1 MPASG
6 VGSDDPSQQYSNGT
20 ADLEDTVQGMTNHG
34 FYRDLVDEGI
44 KSEKEKI
51 STALPPVAVAR
62 PLYQQEDLNQ
72 EMRYSVPQRQVVR
85 ETLDTVK
92 GWSAKGCA
100 RSVFPIVGWLSEYS
114 LKRDLVSDL
123 ISGCT
128 VAVMHI
134 PQGMGYAL
142 LANVP
147 PIVGIY
153 MAFFP
158 VLVYF
163 VLGTS
168 RHNSMGT
175 FAVVSIMVGK
185 LVLKYSSEG
194 DVSGSGSKVV
204 NDTLLGVVKESSEG
218 AALSPIVVASTVCFI
233 VGIMQLIMYVG
244 RLGVISFLLSDT
256 LVSGFT
262 TGAAIHVLTSQIKDL
277 LGLSLPPQSGNFE
290 VINTYVAIFTD
301 IASANWAAIVISAVT
316 IVVVVANNEYLKP
329 IVAKRSSIPVPIE
342 LIAVISGTL
351 ISRYVDL
358 HGEYRIKT
366 IGHIPTGFPD
376 PAVPDTNLMR
386 SLLLESFPIA
396 MVAYAVSVSMALI
409 FAQKHNY
416 EIDFN
421 QELLA
426 MGTSNVFGSFFSCL
440 PFSASLSRSMIQFT
454 TGGKTQ
460 IASVISCGIL
470 AIVLLWVGPFFEPL
484 PRCVLAG
491 VIVVSLKGLL
501 MQVTQFRQFW
511 KLSTVDAIV
520 WMATFL
526 TVVLV
531 AIDIGLLVGM
541 VLSICTIFFRGMKPY
556 TCLMENVPNTDLYL
570 DVNRYKGTIDI
581 AGIKIFHFC
590 GSLNFATRA
599 GFKTS
604 LCESLNLN
612 LTKEIKDS
620 KRKDYKKKYSLRF
633 LVLDFTALSNIDPSA
648 IAALKGLIVEFEKL
662 SVKVL
667 VAGSSCPVYEM
678 MVRCKLVGSENREY
692 CKVFP
697 MIHDAVL
704 WAQDATANDS
714 GQVSIMESESA

>member
-1 MPASG
+1 
-6 VGSDDPSQQYSNGT
+6 
-20 ADLEDTVQGMTNHG
+20 
-34 FYRDLVDEGI
+34 
-44 KSEKEKI
+44 
-51 STALPPVAVAR
+51 
-62 PLYQQEDLNQ
+62 
-72 EMRYSVPQRQVVR
+72 
-85 ETLDTVK
+85 
-92 GWSAKGCA
+92 
-100 RSVFPIVGWLSEYS
+100 FPIVGWLSEYS
-114 LKRDLVSDL
+114 LKRDFASDL

-185 LVLKYSSEG
+185 LVVKYSNE
-194 DVSGSGSKVV
+194 GSGSKVL
-204 NDTLLGVVKESSEG
+204 NDT
-218 AALSPIVVASTVCFI
+218 I
-233 VGIMQLIMYVG
+233 VGIGSENGGGAEITMINNLTMNYYEISNSYADRISSSFFLVVCVLSPLQLIMYVG

-277 LGLSLPPQSGNFE
+277 LGLTLPPQSGNFE
-290 VINTYVAIFTD
+290 VINTYIAIFTD
-301 IASANWAAIVISAVT
+301 IARANWAAIVISAVT

-351 ISRYVDL
+351 ISRFVDL
-358 HGEYRIKT
+358 NGEYRIKT

-376 PAVPDTNLMR
+376 PALPDTNLMR
-386 SLLLESFPIA
+386 SLLLECFPIA

-501 MQVTQFRQFW
+501 MQVTQFRQFL
-511 KLSTVDAIV
+511 KLSPVDAIV

-612 LTKEIKDS
+612 LTQEIKNS

-648 IAALKGLIVEFEKL
+648 IAALKGLITEFEKL
-662 SVKVL
+662 SVKIL

-678 MVRCKLVGSENREY
+678 MTRCKLVGSDDREY

-697 MIHDAVL
+697 TIHDAVL
-704 WAQDATANDS
+704 WAQDATVNDS

>member
-1 MPASG
+1 
-6 VGSDDPSQQYSNGT
+6 
-20 ADLEDTVQGMTNHG
+20 
-34 FYRDLVDEGI
+34 
-44 KSEKEKI
+44 
-51 STALPPVAVAR
+51 
-62 PLYQQEDLNQ
+62 
-72 EMRYSVPQRQVVR
+72 
-85 ETLDTVK
+85 
-92 GWSAKGCA
+92 
-100 RSVFPIVGWLSEYS
+100 
-114 LKRDLVSDL
+114 
-123 ISGCT
+123 
-128 VAVMHI
+128 
-134 PQGMGYAL
+134 
-142 LANVP
+142 
-147 PIVGIY
+147 
-153 MAFFP
+153 
-158 VLVYF
+158 
-163 VLGTS
+163 
-168 RHNSMGT
+168 
-175 FAVVSIMVGK
+175 
-185 LVLKYSSEG
+185 
-194 DVSGSGSKVV
+194 
-204 NDTLLGVVKESSEG
+204 
-218 AALSPIVVASTVCFI
+218 
-233 VGIMQLIMYVG
+233 
-244 RLGVISFLLSDT
+244 
-256 LVSGFT
+256 
-262 TGAAIHVLTSQIKDL
+262 
-277 LGLSLPPQSGNFE
+277 
-290 VINTYVAIFTD
+290 
-301 IASANWAAIVISAVT
+301 
-316 IVVVVANNEYLKP
+316 
-329 IVAKRSSIPVPIE
+329 
-342 LIAVISGTL
+342 
-351 ISRYVDL
+351 
-358 HGEYRIKT
+358 
-366 IGHIPTGFPD
+366 
-376 PAVPDTNLMR
+376 MR

-604 LCESLNLN
+604 LCDSLNLN

-648 IAALKGLIVEFEKL
+648 IAALKGLITEFEKL

-678 MVRCKLVGSENREY
+678 MVRCKLVGSEDREY

-697 MIHDAVL
+697 TIHDAVL